1 VRRRPVG
8 SAGEV
13 LIRGLFSDH
22 GAALVAYA
30 SRLAGDEAGGESVV
44 RETLLRAWSDPQST
58 AGSGVA
64 RAHLFAVVRRVV
76 AERRGEVGE
85 PGPVVDS
92 TAVLGA
98 VRTLPPEQ
106 REVLLAVFFQGRDV
120 ASTAKDL
127 GVSEATVRARASS
140 ALRRLRDALGGSPVS
155 PEHAVTPVPLVE
167 EAGP

>member
-1 VRRRPVG
+1 MSRRPVG

-13 LIRGLFSDH
+13 LISGLFEEH

-30 SRLAGDEAGGESVV
+30 SRLTGDRAGGESVV
-44 RETLLRAWSDPQST
+44 RETLLRAWSDPRST
-58 AGSGVA
+58 ADAGTA

-76 AERRGEVGE
+76 AERRGEVAE
-85 PGPVVDS
+85 DGPVVDS

-106 REVLLAVFFQGRDV
+106 REVLLAVYFQGRDV
-120 ASTAKDL
+120 SSTAAEL
-127 GVSEATVRARASS
+127 GVSEATVKVRVSS
-140 ALRRLRDALGGSPVS
+140 ALRRLRDVLGGSPV
-155 PEHAVTPVPLVE
+155 PLVLAE

>member
-1 VRRRPVG
+1 VSRRPVG

-13 LIRGLFSDH
+13 LIAGLFEEH

-30 SRLAGDEAGGESVV
+30 SRLTGDRAGGESVV
-44 RETLLRAWSDPQST
+44 RETLLRAWSDPRST
-58 AGSGVA
+58 ADAGTA

-76 AERRGEVGE
+76 AERRGEVVE
-85 PGPVVDS
+85 DGPVVDS

-106 REVLLAVFFQGRDV
+106 REVLLAVYFQGRDV
-120 ASTAKDL
+120 SSTAAEL
-127 GVSEATVRARASS
+127 GVSEATVKVRVSS
-140 ALRRLRDALGGSPVS
+140 ALRRLRDVLGGSPV
-155 PEHAVTPVPLVE
+155 PLVLAE